1 MPDLED
7 GDTDKKADGLSVL
20 SGQSDRSRTTSQL
33 EAAAKLPWYRNVTC
47 KDLKDITP
55 TLLILLGGVLI
66 MIFVIPYA
74 FSSVIQQLKNVSK
87 MESIQE
93 MKKELA
99 RNATLEA
106 IEREKAAAN
115 VSNSTPEDSESIP
128 DPSRLISSENSSP
141 FSEDLNT

>member
-1 MPDLED
+1 
-7 GDTDKKADGLSVL
+7 
-20 SGQSDRSRTTSQL
+20 
-33 EAAAKLPWYRNVTC
+33 
-47 KDLKDITP
+47 
-55 TLLILLGGVLI
+55 

-93 MKKELA
+93 MKKEMA

-128 DPSRLISSENSSP
+128 DPSRLISSESSSP